1 MNIPQIDG
9 VDTNAVNEPAF
20 ACLYLAVAIT
30 VIWVVLVIYARLP
43 KDNNDTGLIE
53 LLVDNYGKTVNGV
66 IFIITMVLCALAAY
80 FNYCY

>member
-9 VDTNAVNEPAF
+9 VDTNTINEPAF
-20 ACLYLAVAIT
+20 VCLCLAVVIT

-43 KDNNDTGLIE
+43 KDNNDVSLIE
-53 LLVDNYGKTVNGV
+53 LIVDNYGKTINGV
-66 IFIITMVLCALAAY
+66 ILIITMVLCALAAY